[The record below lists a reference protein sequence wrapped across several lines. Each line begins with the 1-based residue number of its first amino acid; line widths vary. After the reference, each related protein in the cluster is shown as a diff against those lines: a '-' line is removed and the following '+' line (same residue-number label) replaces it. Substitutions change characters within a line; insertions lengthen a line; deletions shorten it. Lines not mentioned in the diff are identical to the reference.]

1 MKEQQLQ
8 ENSWADKELT
18 FINPYGSIESKGGG
32 RMITVNKPAPDF
44 EGTAYFEGK
53 VSKIRLSDYKAKWV
67 LVCFYPGDFTYVCAT
82 EVAGIIRNYEKL
94 KQFGAAGI
102 AISADSVHSHKVWA
116 ETSPAITAALKETKS
131 KFPPM
136 PMVADPTFEIGR
148 KYGVVDE
155 DTGVET
161 RGRFIVDPDGNVRGY
176 EVLNETV
183 GRNLEET
190 FRQLQAFKFV
200 TDTGKVT
207 PAGWKPGEEGI
218 EPTIENAGKI

>member
-1 MKEQQLQ
+1 MKEV
-8 ENSWADKELT
+8 DK
-18 FINPYGSIESKGGG
+18 
-32 RMITVNKPAPDF
+32 MIIVDRLAPDF
-44 EGTAYFEGK
+44 EATAYLDGK
-53 VSKIRLSDYKAKWV
+53 VQKVRLSDYLGKWV

-82 EVAGIIRNYEKL
+82 EVAGIIRNYENL
-94 KQFGAAGI
+94 RQFGGQGI
-102 AISADSVHSHKVWA
+102 AISADSIHSHKVWA
-116 ETSPAITAALKETKS
+116 ETSPAITAALKETSK

-155 DTGVET
+155 EAGVET
-161 RGRFIVDPDGNVRGY
+161 RGRFIVDPDGIIRGY
-176 EVLNETV
+176 EVLNATV

-200 TDTGKVT
+200 KDTGKVT

-218 EPTIENAGKI
+218 EPIIENAGKI